1 MGIQVKKKYTSLD
14 AENPMMFYSAA
25 PNYEITGLIAGVDYV
40 ISVAIDTVT
49 FGQSE
54 WSDSIRVVTTEVN
67 GDISSLDAL
76 KDQIDQSQEALDEK
90 LGNIQSGLKG
100 IGEDIESIKSD
111 ISEMKEK
118 DIELD
123 GLIDALDSS
132 CVKKSEEE
140 EET

>member
-1 MGIQVKKKYTSLD
+1 MIQVKKKYTSLD

-76 KDQIDQSQEALDEK
+76 KDQIVST
-90 LGNIQSGLKG
+90 SRFF
-100 IGEDIESIKSD
+100 S
-111 ISEMKEK
+111 
-118 DIELD
+118 
-123 GLIDALDSS
+123 
-132 CVKKSEEE
+132 KK
-140 EET
+140 